1 MKFYKLTFF
10 VILLLSLCCLTS
22 CFNPVENNQVNE
34 QNPDENTI
42 DYTIDINNWNEFNYD
57 NYSNIEISINNH
69 NNTITTI
76 KKQNNLIY
84 YEKFYETTNEVID
97 SYYIEKISDIKI
109 YKYEKDYGSWKKEQ
123 IDYIPY
129 FYPIDWSE
137 ALRNLSLR
145 SCIFDSSTNTY
156 KSFDL
161 YGSNGSSK
169 NYYYLRITE
178 AKFENNNLVYLS
190 YGSEDDYEFSCN
202 IKYGE
207 ASIKL
212 PI

>member
-22 CFNPVENNQVNE
+22 CFNKTNNT
-34 QNPDENTI
+34 DENTI
-42 DYTIDINNWNEFNYD
+42 DYTIDINNWNEFNDD

-84 YEKFYETTNEVID
+84 YEKFYETTNEVIN
-97 SYYIEKISDIKI
+97 SYYYEKKSDTEI
-109 YKYEKDYGSWKKEQ
+109 YKYTKDSGSWKKEQ
-123 IDYIPY
+123 IDFMPY

-161 YGSNGSSK
+161 YESNGSSK